1 MLWFLPVADN
11 DPRLKNRTISF
22 GLPDFG
28 LDDGDSDADDDLF
41 FSTQVNK
48 LTAPVKNDDHRW
60 FNQSI
65 LIMTSIIN
73 NNCVIKY

>member
-1 MLWFLPVADN
+1 MSWFLPVADN

-22 GLPDFG
+22 GLPGFS
-28 LDDGDSDADDDLF
+28 LDDDLF

>member
-1 MLWFLPVADN
+1 MSWFLPVADN

-22 GLPDFG
+22 GLPNFG
-28 LDDGDSDADDDLF
+28 LNDDLF